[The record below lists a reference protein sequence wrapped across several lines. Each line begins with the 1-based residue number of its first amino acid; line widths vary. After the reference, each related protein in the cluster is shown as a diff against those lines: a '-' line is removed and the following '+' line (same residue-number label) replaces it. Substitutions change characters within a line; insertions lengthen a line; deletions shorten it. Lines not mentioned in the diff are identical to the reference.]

1 MLARSGRGARS
12 TCARHR
18 TENEG
23 PAQISCRVGPGG
35 TRYYAALSPMTLP
48 VATQEH
54 SPRTAPISPA
64 QALRSCLVRTFVA
77 RRGGLHCSE
86 NEGNAGQCFLPG
98 EAARREAG
106 GGTPAPAPPPPPPR
120 EFYVLFFATGARR
133 GNRVVNKI
141 FAKTKKG

>member
-1 MLARSGRGARS
+1 MISPMNHNYKRFCATFDAVGARIGRGARY
-12 TCARHR
+12 TCAHHR

-23 PAQISCRVGPGG
+23 LAQISCGVGPGG
-35 TRYYAALSPMTLP
+35 ARYYAALSPMTLP

-98 EAARREAG
+98 E
-106 GGTPAPAPPPPPPR
+106 
-120 EFYVLFFATGARR
+120 TGARR
-133 GNRVVNKI
+133 GNRVVSKI